1 MARENWG
8 MLARVWD
15 KGLAAIVATSYVTIV
30 IVGFSQVLFRFAF
43 HISLAWSEEVVR
55 YVFIWS
61 VFFTAA
67 LAFNLD
73 THIVIDFMTTWYPP
87 RLKRIAALIS
97 WAFVI
102 GGLIILLVLGIQ
114 LIQAPSVR
122 FQKSP
127 AMEIPMTIPYA
138 AIPIGSFLMLVNAV
152 RAAWRTWKGVQA
164 ATVHVEAA

>member
-1 MARENWG
+1 
-8 MLARVWD
+8 MLARFWD

-30 IVGFSQVLFRFAF
+30 IVGFAQVLFRFAF

-73 THIVIDFMTTWYPP
+73 THIVIDFLTTWYPP
-87 RLKRIAALIS
+87 RLKRVAALIS
-97 WAFVI
+97 WVCVI

-114 LIQAPSVR
+114 LIQAPFGPVSEIPGDGNPDGSSVR
-122 FQKSP
+122 GHSYRQRP
-127 AMEIPMTIPYA
+127 DAGQCPT
-138 AIPIGSFLMLVNAV
+138 GSVAHLERGAS
-152 RAAWRTWKGVQA
+152 RA
-164 ATVHVEAA
+164 VHVEAA